1 MSNDVSKQKA
11 VERIGSVLA
20 IANDGERSM
29 VERVVA
35 CDMAFEMM
43 YRFGTAEDMIAISD
57 ALGIDKSMLARWGF
71 AKAFQPID
79 DISALDGT
87 FINEKSKA
95 IASVLFPELAGGEVD
110 G

>member
-11 VERIGSVLA
+11 VERIGSFLA
-20 IANDGERSM
+20 IANDGDRSM

-43 YRFGTAEDMIAISD
+43 YRFGTAEDTLAISD
-57 ALGIDKSMLARWGF
+57 ALGIDKRTLAVWGL
-71 AKAFQPID
+71 ASAFQSI
-79 DISALDGT
+79 A
-87 FINEKSKA
+87 EKSKA